1 MGFSARWVPVWQA
14 QSRVRPTARNG
25 EVALWYWSMPNERR
39 FVSEGTAVPTLRPQE
54 RKWPRT
60 GSNTIAVEVQ
70 RTRETRFF
78 DLAVLEM
85 VER

>member
-1 MGFSARWVPVWQA
+1 
-14 QSRVRPTARNG
+14 
-25 EVALWYWSMPNERR
+25 MPNERR

-54 RKWPRT
+54 RKWLRT